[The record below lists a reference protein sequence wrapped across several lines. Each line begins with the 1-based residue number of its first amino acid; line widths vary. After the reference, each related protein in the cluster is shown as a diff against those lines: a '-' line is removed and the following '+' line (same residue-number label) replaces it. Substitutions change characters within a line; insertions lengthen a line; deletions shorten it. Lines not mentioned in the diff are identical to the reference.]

1 MSRIASSITFHSVF
15 PLLHPPYSVFPLLHL
30 PYMEDRKH
38 RGSFFRPLSG
48 IVCRCLF
55 VCKSGNCLYRL
66 AGCYPAWCPARH
78 LRCRSLATH
87 CPVLTSSASED
98 YVPDKKHKLRLLR
111 SFRRVLSDP
120 LSSLSCARVVRL
132 AFLFPSSISFS
143 FAHFLFL
150 RPLPPNLIRVLNI
163 VHCVGCHP
171 TKGY

>member
-1 MSRIASSITFHSVF
+1 MRESSGSRFFSSSPISPESHSGVNICPLSRIASSITFHSVF
-15 PLLHPPYSVFPLLHL
+15 PLLHP

-111 SFRRVLSDP
+111 SYVGYYP
-120 LSSLSCARVVRL
+120 T
-132 AFLFPSSISFS
+132 PS
-143 FAHFLFL
+143 
-150 RPLPPNLIRVLNI
+150 
-163 VHCVGCHP
+163 
-171 TKGY
+171 